1 MGFRLRLPP
10 VAERTGLRKHIA
22 QRHLSDYNQ
31 DCGSIITRKQ
41 AKTMTYGF
49 SLGKG
54 TVIRFQ
60 GKARCRVLNNLCTQD
75 LRTLTDGQALETFV
89 TDVKGRTFGHGIAV
103 AVDDEAFF
111 VTVPDQGN
119 KLVPHFDRYI
129 IREDAVVSDVS
140 NDTQFWLFQDRTV
153 AAKAFAISSE
163 DVPSSASARLLECDE
178 QRVVL
183 LQAPWVGPDS
193 ILALVPSG
201 CIDEKRIQRLGSE
214 WIQSDMVQ
222 RNAWELA
229 RIEAFWPW
237 YGIDMD
243 DRHLPQEVN
252 RDGTSISFNK
262 GCYLGQETIARLD
275 MLGKVQKKLVKIH
288 IDLDECL
295 NTQTAI
301 QADGKEVGTICSAA
315 FDPKNCRCVALAYVK
330 RSHFSSGQVLN
341 INGHA
346 GTVC

>member
-1 MGFRLRLPP
+1 MTSGF
-10 VAERTGLRKHIA
+10 
-22 QRHLSDYNQ
+22 N
-31 DCGSIITRKQ
+31 
-41 AKTMTYGF
+41 
-49 SLGKG
+49 LGKG

-60 GKARCRVLNNLCTQD
+60 GKDRCRVFNNLCTQD
-75 LRTLTDGQALETFV
+75 LRTLAHGQALETFV
-89 TDVKGRTFGHGIAV
+89 TDVKGRTFGHGIAL
-103 AVDDEAFF
+103 AIDDEAFF
-111 VTVPDQGN
+111 VTVPNQGG

-140 NDTQFWLFQDRTV
+140 NDTQFWLFPEPTA

-163 DVPSSASARLLECDE
+163 GLPSSASAKIVEFDE

-183 LQAPWVGPDS
+183 LHAPWIGPGS
-193 ILALVPSG
+193 ILALVPAG
-201 CIDEKRIQRLGSE
+201 CIDGKWIERLESE
-214 WIQSDMVQ
+214 WIQSDMVH

-252 RDGTSISFNK
+252 RDGSSISFNK

-288 IDLDECL
+288 VDLDECL
-295 NTQTAI
+295 KTQTSI
-301 QADGKEVGTICSAA
+301 QADGKDVGTICSAA
-315 FDPKNCRCVALAYVK
+315 SDPSNRRCVALAYVK
-330 RSHFSSGQVLN
+330 RSHFMSGQVLN
-341 INGHA
+341 IDGRA
-346 GTVC
+346 GTVS

>member
-1 MGFRLRLPP
+1 MTSGF
-10 VAERTGLRKHIA
+10 
-22 QRHLSDYNQ
+22 Y
-31 DCGSIITRKQ
+31 
-41 AKTMTYGF
+41 
-49 SLGKG
+49 LGKG
-54 TVIRFQ
+54 TVLRFQ
-60 GKARCRVLNNLCTQD
+60 GKDRCRVFNNLCTQD

-140 NDTQFWLFQDRTV
+140 NDTQFWLFQDRAT

-163 DVPSSASARLLECDE
+163 GVPSSAIATIVELDE

-183 LQAPWVGPDS
+183 LHAPWIGPDS

-201 CIDEKRIQRLGSE
+201 CMDEKMIQRLGSE
-214 WIQSDMVQ
+214 WKQSDMVH
-222 RNAWELA
+222 RSAWELA

-252 RDGTSISFNK
+252 RDGSSISFNK

-275 MLGKVQKKLVKIH
+275 MLGKVQKKLVKINV
-288 IDLDECL
+288 DLDECL
-295 NTQTAI
+295 KTQTSI

-315 FDPKNCRCVALAYVK
+315 SDPKNSRCVALAYVK
-330 RSHFSSGQVLN
+330 RSHFASGQVLN
-341 INGHA
+341 IDGHA
-346 GTVC
+346 GTVS